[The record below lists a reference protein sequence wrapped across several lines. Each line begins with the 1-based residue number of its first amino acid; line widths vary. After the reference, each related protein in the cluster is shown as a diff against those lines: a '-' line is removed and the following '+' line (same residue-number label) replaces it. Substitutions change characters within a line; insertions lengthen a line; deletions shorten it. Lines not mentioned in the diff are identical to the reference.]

1 MKKIISI
8 LLSIL
13 MIFSTTT
20 LTTMAMGIDTEID
33 MGGLW
38 EPPIEPDEPEIPAV
52 VTIEAGTD
60 AGYIE
65 QSGNNYTL
73 LLMREMN
80 FQVGLKRVK
89 APPTPP
95 IQPKN

>member
-1 MKKIISI
+1 MKQGFIKFFSI
-8 LLSIL
+8 VLTLVL
-13 MIFSTTT
+13 ATTVFAVPA
-20 LTTMAMGIDTEID
+20 LAEHIDIEID
-33 MGGLW
+33 MGGSLV
-38 EPPIEPDEPEIPAV
+38 PPIEPDEPEIPAV

-80 FQVGLKRVK
+80 F
-89 APPTPP
+89 
-95 IQPKN
+95 